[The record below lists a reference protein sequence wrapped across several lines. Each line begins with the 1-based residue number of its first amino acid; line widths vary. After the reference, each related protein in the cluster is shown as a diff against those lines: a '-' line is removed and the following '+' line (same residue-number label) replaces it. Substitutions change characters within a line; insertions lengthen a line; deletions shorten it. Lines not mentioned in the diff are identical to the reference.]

1 MVYFE
6 KCRIFIILFF
16 VHFQSKSADI
26 FINAYLL
33 SDLLYESEFEGQMW
47 MLYDSN
53 KMLVGVGDAFSE
65 RVNIVSTVVVHIH
78 PRLLPLWT

>member
-1 MVYFE
+1 MEV
-6 KCRIFIILFF
+6 
-16 VHFQSKSADI
+16 

-33 SDLLYESEFEGQMW
+33 SDLLYESEYEGQMW

-65 RVNIVSTVVVHIH
+65 RVNSHVIKLSIVRKFHREGILIFRVIVVMRKMNPQERHK
-78 PRLLPLWT
+78 